1 MPAFRFELERTDRPG
16 KYFSIV
22 IEAEKIWKAAEE
34 ARKQAR
40 KTVRGSKWRIKG
52 WKREVPDGQ
61 KAMP

>member
-1 MPAFRFELERTDRPG
+1 VSAFRFELERIDRPG

-22 IEAEKIWKAAEE
+22 IEGEKIWKAAEE

-40 KTVRGSKWRIKG
+40 KTARGSKWRIKG

>member
-1 MPAFRFELERTDRPG
+1 MPAFRFELERTDKAG
-16 KYFSIV
+16 ELALV
-22 IEAEKIWKAAEE
+22 VEGEKIWKAAEE

-40 KTVRGSKWRIKG
+40 KTARGSKWRIKG